1 MLQELRVQNLALID
15 TLHLDLSVQPT
26 GLIVLTGET
35 GAGKSIILQ
44 AINLLTGGRGTASWV
59 RGDSDQADIEAVF
72 AVRPDHAEMH
82 ALLDEH
88 ALADGEHCIVR
99 RVLTREGRSRLYVN
113 DRAVTARLAAEL
125 TAHLVNIASQHDQQ
139 QLLNARFHLDY
150 LDLFADLWDQRQR
163 FGQLYRHWQQAAQE
177 LRQLREREQDKERRR
192 DFLTFQLTE
201 IRKAGVNA
209 GEDEALQRERDR
221 LKASDGLLR
230 LVGDAGR
237 LLADSVSGRLTEI
250 RKNLLQAATLDSD
263 LAPLAERLA
272 VAGYELEDLAALLDK
287 YVDEIPSDPSRLEYI
302 SARLAE
308 LRQLQRKYGPTLE
321 EVLAFAE
328 AAEAELARLE
338 DLEAQIGRAERRV
351 DETATAAL
359 QAAAALSG
367 ARREA
372 AARLAA
378 GMEQEL
384 ASLSFPQA
392 VFRVELRPP
401 ADPGVAGLQAT
412 GGDLV
417 EFLFSANPG
426 EPVKPLVRI
435 VSGGELS
442 RLLLAMKCLLARRDQ
457 VDTVIFDEVDA
468 GIGGQAAEAVADKIS
483 QLAGHHQ
490 VFCITHLPQIA
501 ACADLHFRV
510 DKVVEEGRT
519 RTVMVPLDQDE
530 QVGELARMLGGAHPT
545 AQTRAYASELFVR
558 KSGRRTS

>member
-1 MLQELRVQNLALID
+1 MR
-15 TLHLDLSVQPT
+15 TPR
-26 GLIVLTGET
+26 IVLTGET

-72 AVRPDHAEMH
+72 TVRPDHAEMR

-113 DRAVTARLAAEL
+113 DRTVTGRLAAEL

-139 QLLNARFHLDY
+139 QLLNPRFHLDY

-163 FGQLYRHWQQAAQE
+163 FGQLYRRWQQAAQE

-201 IRKAGVNA
+201 IRKAGVSA

-250 RKNLLQAATLDSD
+250 RKNLLQAATLDRD
-263 LAPLAERLA
+263 LVPLAERLA
-272 VAGYELEDLAALLDK
+272 AAGYELEDLAALLDK
-287 YVDEIPSDPSRLEYI
+287 YVDEIPSDPSRLDFI

-338 DLEAQIGRAERRV
+338 DLDAQIGRAERRV

-359 QAAAALSG
+359 QAAAALS
-367 ARREA
+367 EA
-372 AARLAA
+372 
-378 GMEQEL
+378 
-384 ASLSFPQA
+384 
-392 VFRVELRPP
+392 
-401 ADPGVAGLQAT
+401 
-412 GGDLV
+412 
-417 EFLFSANPG
+417 
-426 EPVKPLVRI
+426 
-435 VSGGELS
+435 
-442 RLLLAMKCLLARRDQ
+442 
-457 VDTVIFDEVDA
+457 
-468 GIGGQAAEAVADKIS
+468 
-483 QLAGHHQ
+483 
-490 VFCITHLPQIA
+490 
-501 ACADLHFRV
+501 
-510 DKVVEEGRT
+510 
-519 RTVMVPLDQDE
+519 
-530 QVGELARMLGGAHPT
+530 
-545 AQTRAYASELFVR
+545 
-558 KSGRRTS
+558 